1 MMHCYAATLIFQP
14 VDKYMIK
21 EIGDDKVGTGN
32 TVLRTKDETL

>member
-21 EIGDDKVGTGN
+21 ELEDDKVGTGKCN
-32 TVLRTKDETL
+32 VTHKR